1 MWAVCVCEKLRV
13 VVAWCT
19 GLGDIAV
26 PGLLA
31 CLALRYD
38 ASRSTNMRARADA
51 AAHALKGAFS
61 SMDVS
66 PAPSCLFLLHPLLA
80 LIGLVVVGSSMEKPA
95 FYDEL
100 GSCIL

>member
-1 MWAVCVCEKLRV
+1 MCGPSAYVGGVRQSPEASV
-13 VVAWCT
+13 VVNMLQITGGAYNASSYAA

-51 AAHALKGAFS
+51 AAEALKGAFS
-61 SMDVS
+61 QMDVS
-66 PAPSCLFLLHPLLA
+66 TVNAASSC
-80 LIGLVVVGSSMEKPA
+80 
-95 FYDEL
+95 
-100 GSCIL
+100 